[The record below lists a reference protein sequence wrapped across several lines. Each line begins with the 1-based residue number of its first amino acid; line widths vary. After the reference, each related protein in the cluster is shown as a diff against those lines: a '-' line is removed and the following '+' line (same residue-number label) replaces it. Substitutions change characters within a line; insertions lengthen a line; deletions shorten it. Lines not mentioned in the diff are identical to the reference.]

1 VILQATGIAGVVL
14 VSPEPRRDERGS
26 FARTYSARAF
36 AAHGISTPL
45 PVTARAVNR
54 RAMTLRGLHFQVPP
68 HGESKLVSCAHGR
81 IFDVVVDL
89 RPGSPTFRTWNA
101 VELDA
106 ARADALYVPPG
117 LAHGYLTLVDDTVVL
132 YQMTDT
138 HDPAAEDGI
147 RWDDPSLG
155 IAWPLPPAIVSA
167 RDRSLPLLARP
178 R

>member
-1 VILQATGIAGVVL
+1 MILEPTGIAGVVR

-26 FARTYSARAF
+26 FARTYCARTF

-54 RAMTLRGLHFQVPP
+54 TAMTLRGLHFQVAP

-89 RPGSPTFRTWNA
+89 RPGSPTCRTWIA

-106 ARADALYVPPG
+106 ARADGLYVPPG

-138 HDPAAEDGI
+138 HEPTAEAGI

-155 IAWPLPPAIVSA
+155 IAWPSPPLIVSA
-167 RDRSLPLLARP
+167 RDQSLPLLALP
-178 R
+178 